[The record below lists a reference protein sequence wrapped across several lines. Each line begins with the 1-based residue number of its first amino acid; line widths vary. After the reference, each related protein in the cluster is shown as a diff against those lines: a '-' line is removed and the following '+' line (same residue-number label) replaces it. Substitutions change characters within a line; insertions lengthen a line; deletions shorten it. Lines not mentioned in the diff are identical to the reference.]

1 MGKDYVFATARVRSV
16 EKNLLTRE
24 KVEKMVDSKTPADA
38 LKVLYDS
45 DYDNHRD
52 TGTAGKALYPE
63 RWREQIRKS
72 SSFPP

>member
-1 MGKDYVFATARVRSV
+1 MGDKKDYVFATARVRSV

-45 DYDNHRD
+45 DYGYGGDMV
-52 TGTAGKALYPE
+52 
-63 RWREQIRKS
+63 REENFEELLTEETKKTDQS
-72 SSFPP
+72 M